1 MRLRLFRN
9 GYRAHERILITLGTQ
24 PGNGPYRDITEEG
37 MLAKRFSGMNVG
49 QVDLDERNRHARKC
63 IAQRDAGV
71 GKCSG
76 INHDRG
82 DAVDLGFVNRVDQLM
97 LGVALQAF
105 ELMIYRLGDCAQPVI
120 DVVER
125 VVTVNFRFPTAQ
137 QIQIRAMQDQYF
149 GHDRI
154 QPLKEERQFARYRG

>member
-1 MRLRLFRN
+1 MRLRLFRKS
-9 GYRAHERILITLGTQ
+9 YRTHERILIALGTQ

-49 QVDLDERNRHARKC
+49 QVDFDERNRHASKC

-76 INHDRG
+76 ITHDRG

-120 DVVER
+120 DIVER

-154 QPLKEERQFARYRG
+154 QSLKEERQFARCRG